1 MAAYVIIDSEV
12 TDEAVFGRFL
22 DQAPAIVKAHG
33 GKYLARAGAI
43 EVVQGNWTPRRLV
56 VIEFDSV
63 ERARG
68 WQDAPDYAD
77 LRQML
82 NRSSNTD
89 VVIVEGV

>member
-12 TDEAVFGRFL
+12 TDAAVFGRFL
-22 DQAPAIVKAHG
+22 ERAPAVAEAHG
-33 GKYLARAGAI
+33 AKYLVRGGAI
-43 EVVQGNWTPRRLV
+43 EVVQGSWAPRRLV
-56 VIEFDSV
+56 VLEFDSA

-77 LRQML
+77 LKQML
-82 NRSSNTD
+82 NRCSNTD